1 MPLALDE
8 GDAVAM
14 HAIADFIRIAMFC
27 LTLDS
32 RNGTLRLSVRFAS
45 VAASILRVRPLAPLL
60 ALQELRVLPASI
72 ELVDAALPQSMGLSA
87 VRRGAHLDEVVPVAL
102 RKAYRLVGQHPVSD
116 ARKLPVDDG
125 PRAQADLADHFDRF
139 KRAGPEQA
147 FDASGIFGDWLIS
160 TMINVR
166 SFNPRI
172 GFF

>member
-1 MPLALDE
+1 M
-8 GDAVAM
+8 
-14 HAIADFIRIAMFC
+14 
-27 LTLDS
+27 
-32 RNGTLRLSVRFAS
+32 
-45 VAASILRVRPLAPLL
+45 
-60 ALQELRVLPASI
+60 LPASI

-147 FDASGIFGDWLIS
+147 FDASGIFGD
-160 TMINVR
+160 
-166 SFNPRI
+166 
-172 GFF
+172 